1 MSFIRKNIDLSSTT
15 SYKRI
20 LHVSYT
26 VEQMVC
32 GI

>member
-20 LHVSYT
+20 LQVSYT